1 MARARLLKPGFFT
14 NEDLCEIPA
23 FGRLLF
29 AGLWTLADKSGR
41 LDDRPKRIKAE
52 LFPYDTVNVPGLLD
66 KLEERG
72 FIIRY
77 TVGEVKLIQI
87 VAFEKHQHPH
97 KNEPASTLPAPDG
110 QCVSAEPDIV
120 RTEPDISG
128 SRPAVTEAKANT
140 EAEAKAEANT
150 EDDAP
155 AHPFALTYVK
165 RFQDKHAGN
174 RPSPVEHAAAI
185 AIEREYGSVAC
196 IQLGNDLDWS
206 KHPNYM
212 RPILEE
218 RRNGKPNGNDRR
230 FDATSTDSGAVAVG
244 VSDLERR
251 RAFVAERRRASES

>member
-29 AGLWTLADKSGR
+29 AGLWTLADKAGR

-52 LFPYDTVNVPGLLD
+52 LFPYDTVNVPALMD

-72 FIIRY
+72 FIKRY
-77 TVGEVKLIQI
+77 TVGDAKLIQI
-87 VAFEKHQHPH
+87 VAFDKHQHPH
-97 KNEPASTLPAPDG
+97 KNEPASVLPDPNG
-110 QCVSAEPDIV
+110 ECKCGRPDIV
-120 RTEPDISG
+120 RTEPDISET
-128 SRPAVTEAKANT
+128 RPAVTVTEANT
-140 EAEAKAEANT
+140 VAEANT
-150 EDDAP
+150 ETDAEEPP
-155 AHPFALTYVK
+155 AHPFALTYVR
-165 RFQDKHAGN
+165 RFQERHAGQ
-174 RPSPVEHAAAI
+174 RPHQTEHAAAL
-185 AIEREYGSVAC
+185 AIEREYGPSAC

-230 FDATSTDSGAVAVG
+230 VDAASTNPASVAVG
-244 VSDLERR
+244 VSDMERR
-251 RAFVAERRRASES
+251 RAALAERRRTGVT